1 MQKTDKQAIEL
12 IKTDFEL
19 HWCSKVQQLTQL
31 RRSKISQSEIAFL
44 SGRSIKTI
52 QRFESYKSKDAELM
66 YIYREIL
73 K

>member
-19 HWCSKVQQLTQL
+19 YWCSKVQQLTQL
-31 RRSKISQSEIAFL
+31 RRSKMSQSEIAFL

-52 QRFESYKSKDAELM
+52 QRFENYKSKDAELM
-66 YIYREIL
+66 YIYKNL
-73 K
+73 